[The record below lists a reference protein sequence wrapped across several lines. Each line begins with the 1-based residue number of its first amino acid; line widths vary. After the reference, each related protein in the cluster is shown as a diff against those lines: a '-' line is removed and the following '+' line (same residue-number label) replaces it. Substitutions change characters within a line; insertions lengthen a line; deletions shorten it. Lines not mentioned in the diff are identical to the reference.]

1 MSIRDRLSELTQAW
15 YEDGSQAEADNQA
28 GDGSI
33 RGSELEMK
41 ALRLEEALAAD
52 LEALIREA
60 RIVNATAQDQGLAAT
75 LAKFVDE

>member
-1 MSIRDRLSELTQAW
+1 VSIRDRLSELTQAW

-60 RIVNATAQDQGLAAT
+60 SIVNATAKDQGLAAA